1 MNHRN
6 VRRVVVASLGLLVSH
21 AALCDAVDTPI
32 PGRTHMIRAGA
43 FQKMVAKPIS
53 GGSFPLPTAGMSGDP
68 ISNGG
73 SLEIRDSTGG
83 SVTYGLSGANKWR
96 GLGNPPG
103 SKGYKYRGAGSGAE
117 PCKVVLLRGS
127 VIKFVCFG
135 AGADSLL
142 PFVGTSQITL
152 STGTDSYCAE
162 FGGTTTRNDEALLK
176 RKDAPAPPFCPF
188 TCCGGKQGV
197 ELTTT
202 NAPGDCG
209 DLVDRFGALY
219 GNVSC
224 GGLYIGGGGNTV
236 SLPAKVPDATEIIT
250 KFVGCAGG
258 NTATLGAATA
268 AETGSNRNC
277 TAPGCLFGAPQP
289 IPNIGNSATSVCVVS
304 TIAAPPTGTL
314 NCLNSVTN
322 VDLEI
327 TAETFLTGDAA
338 TDPGS
343 TIAGIQPCP
352 LCSGGACIGGANNG
366 MGCVPGTGNL
376 GSEFPT
382 SQDCPPAAAYS
393 VGTLPVAFAFRTGT
407 VTWTA
412 VPSSSQPRVFA
423 GYCRDADA
431 TLVFQGAPTGPR
443 VKCLENG
450 MALLTCTQPY
460 EACQQHSIGAFGP
473 NGGSVMTI
481 TAIGQSGGD
490 LTAGAQPTKLVSV
503 FAIGPTYDATVDAT
517 ADLPGPG
524 AVAIAGI
531 FSLCPTLG
539 SCP

>member
-6 VRRVVVASLGLLVSH
+6 VRRAVVASLGLFVSH
-21 AALCDAVDTPI
+21 AALCDAADIPI
-32 PGRTHMIRAGA
+32 PGRTHMIRAEV
-43 FQKMVAKPIS
+43 FQKMVAKPIT
-53 GGSFPLPTAGMSGDP
+53 GTAFVLPLPGSDGDP

-83 SVTYGLSGANKWR
+83 SVVTFGLSGSNKWR

-103 SKGYKYRGAGSGAE
+103 SKGYKYRGAGSGSE

-135 AGADSLL
+135 AGPDPML
-142 PFVGTSQITL
+142 PFGGTSQITL
-152 STGTDSYCAE
+152 RTGTDSYCAE
-162 FGGTTTRNDEALLK
+162 FGGTETKNDDVLLK
-176 RKDAPAPPFCPF
+176 RKDAPAPPSCQFI
-188 TCCGGKQGV
+188 TCCGGKRGV
-197 ELTTT
+197 KLTTT

-209 DLVDRFGALY
+209 DLVDQFGGLY

-236 SLPAKVPDATEIIT
+236 SLPAKVPDATEIVT
-250 KFVGCAGG
+250 KFVGCTGG

-277 TAPGCLFGAPQP
+277 TEPGCLFGAPQP
-289 IPNIGNSATSVCVVS
+289 IPNSMNIPSSVCVVS
-304 TIAAPPTGTL
+304 RIATAATGTL

-322 VDLEI
+322 VDLGI
-327 TAETFLTGDAA
+327 TAETFLTGDTA

-352 LCSGGACIGGANNG
+352 LCSGSTCIGGANNG
-366 MGCVPGTGNL
+366 MSCAPGTGNL
-376 GSEFPT
+376 GNEFPT
-382 SQDCPPAAAYS
+382 SQDCPPAANLS

-412 VPSSSQPRVFA
+412 VPSAAQPRVFA
-423 GYCRDADA
+423 GYCHDADT
-431 TLVFQGAPTGPR
+431 TLAFQGPPA

-450 MALLTCTQPY
+450 MAVANCTQPF
-460 EACQQHSIGAFGP
+460 EACHQRGFGAFGP
-473 NGGSVMTI
+473 NAGSVMTI
-481 TAIGQSGGD
+481 TVIGSSGGD
-490 LTAGAQPTKLVSV
+490 LTAGPQPTKLVSV
-503 FAIGPTYDATVDAT
+503 FAIPPTYNNSVDAA

-524 AVAIAGI
+524 AIAIPGI
-531 FSLCPTLG
+531 AALCPTL
-539 SCP
+539 STCP